1 MKLTKVTLLQTSGV
15 NIEFESLVIM
25 NRLKVLTKS
34 ISESPTLINILPPV
48 LYNSLLRTVVKIGS
62 IFSTS

>member
-1 MKLTKVTLLQTSGV
+1 VKLTKVTLLQTSGV

>member
-25 NRLKVLTKS
+25 NKLKVLTKS